1 MGAERSRIAEVQLKS
16 ELDAALKSS
25 AQLKG
30 ELAVARS
37 SSPSSSSSSSSS
49 GDISS
54 HPDFVRA
61 QQQLD
66 AARAEIERRRSVE
79 QSLREQLAAALAQVP
94 ARED

>member
-16 ELDAALKSS
+16 ELDAALKIS

-37 SSPSSSSSSSSS
+37 SSPSSSSSSSS

-54 HPDFVRA
+54 HPDFLRA

>member
-16 ELDAALKSS
+16 ELDAAHKSS

-37 SSPSSSSSSSSS
+37 SSSSPSASN
-49 GDISS
+49 DISS

-66 AARAEIERRRSVE
+66 AARAEIERRHSVE
-79 QSLREQLAAALAQVP
+79 QSLREQLVAALAQVP